1 MRYFDIKMRAKNDE
15 NQLTCCYL
23 TTAENEIE
31 LMDKKLTCIEKGKSI
46 DDYYDETEE
55 LTGKQA
61 IEKAKRH
68 FNDIITRT
76 YKEEHLGLNDRP
88 IRESLD
94 LLKRDL
100 TEEEMFN
107 ALLENNL
114 RMIAIKTIM
123 KKYDMSKVSAEDFFK
138 IIKDLNSSKNEKETN
153 EILSKLKIKKS

>member
-1 MRYFDIKMRAKNDE
+1 M
-15 NQLTCCYL
+15 
-23 TTAENEIE
+23 
-31 LMDKKLTCIEKGKSI
+31 
-46 DDYYDETEE
+46 ETNNVE
-55 LTGKQA
+55 
-61 IEKAKRH
+61 
-68 FNDIITRT
+68 
-76 YKEEHLGLNDRP
+76 
-88 IRESLD
+88 ESLD

-100 TEEEMFN
+100 TDEEMFN

>member
-1 MRYFDIKMRAKNDE
+1 
-15 NQLTCCYL
+15 
-23 TTAENEIE
+23 
-31 LMDKKLTCIEKGKSI
+31 MDKKLTCIEKGKSI

-100 TEEEMFN
+100 TDEEMFN

-114 RMIAIKTIM
+114 RMFAIKTIM
-123 KKYDMSKVSAEDFFK
+123 KKYDMSKVK
-138 IIKDLNSSKNEKETN
+138 VICKNGTHCAYVDRIDETG
-153 EILSKLKIKKS
+153 ESEFAKMIAPFILGE